1 LIQRHNR
8 SGRKLIS
15 LPLHQE
21 GTQQHRCAALL
32 CDSLKVALTSA
43 SSWPLSTQSFLEN
56 NYKRTPICQP
66 THRPTHRQRH
76 RHRHRHEHPHAA
88 HTNKLHTHTN
98 IYTHTPA
105 HARGR
110 ARTHIQTPAS
120 CKNTTH
126 AHGRTAPLAPRS
138 LHLDSIVSN
147 QIRKALRIIPSLRLS
162 PGCTRWLR
170 AHCQSHWHR
179 MLPMLA

>member
-1 LIQRHNR
+1 VQAPGHCPRR
-8 SGRKLIS
+8 AFRKQL
-15 LPLHQE
+15 Q
-21 GTQQHRCAALL
+21 
-32 CDSLKVALTSA
+32 
-43 SSWPLSTQSFLEN
+43 
-56 NYKRTPICQP
+56 
-66 THRPTHRQRH
+66 
-76 RHRHRHEHPHAA
+76 
-88 HTNKLHTHTN
+88 THTN
-98 IYTHTPA
+98 LPTHAPTHTQTETQTQTRAQTHMNIRTQPTQTNYIHTPTYTHTPA

-147 QIRKALRIIPSLRLS
+147 QIRKELRIIPSLRLS